1 MKISKSFIIYI
12 HIILVFLISKNL
24 LAAEDFSKNIVI
36 HEKPLIIKELK
47 FKDFNL
53 QDVDLTNKK
62 GNIMIINFWASW
74 CLPCKREMP
83 SLAKLAEKYPNIE
96 VYAINME
103 KPNKLRTGDFFK
115 NLGITSLDI
124 YFDTDFKLVIELS
137 RFDPVTDKTYVF
149 ELEEGTLF
157 SIPDGREFKLGK
169 KRVKR
174 FECEE
179 ISTRKKYIFSPHA
192 EVIEI
197 KKRS

>member
-1 MKISKSFIIYI
+1 MKISKSFKTYI
-12 HIILVFLISKNL
+12 HIILVLLISKNL

-83 SLAKLAEKYPNIE
+83 SLAKLAQKYPDIK

-103 KPNKLRTGDFFK
+103 KPNKLRAGDFFK
-115 NLGITSLDI
+115 SLGITSLDI
-124 YFDTDFKLVIELS
+124 YFDPDFKLVKIFKMRGLPTSILIDKNGKEFGRVVGEIDFTSEMFSEL
-137 RFDPVTDKTYVF
+137 
-149 ELEEGTLF
+149 L
-157 SIPDGREFKLGK
+157 
-169 KRVKR
+169 
-174 FECEE
+174 
-179 ISTRKKYIFSPHA
+179 KKYI
-192 EVIEI
+192 
-197 KKRS
+197 

>member
-1 MKISKSFIIYI
+1 MKISKSFKIYI

-53 QDVDLTNKK
+53 QDFDLTNKK

-83 SLAKLAEKYPNIE
+83 SLAKLAQKYPNIK

-103 KPNKLRTGDFFK
+103 KPNKLRAGDYFK
-115 NLGITSLDI
+115 SLGITSLDI
-124 YFDTDFKLVIELS
+124 YFDPDFKLVKTFKMRGLPTSILI
-137 RFDPVTDKTYVF
+137 DKN
-149 ELEEGTLF
+149 
-157 SIPDGREFKLGK
+157 GREFGRVVGEINFTDKDFIKLL
-169 KRVKR
+169 KRY
-174 FECEE
+174 
-179 ISTRKKYIFSPHA
+179 S
-192 EVIEI
+192 
-197 KKRS
+197 